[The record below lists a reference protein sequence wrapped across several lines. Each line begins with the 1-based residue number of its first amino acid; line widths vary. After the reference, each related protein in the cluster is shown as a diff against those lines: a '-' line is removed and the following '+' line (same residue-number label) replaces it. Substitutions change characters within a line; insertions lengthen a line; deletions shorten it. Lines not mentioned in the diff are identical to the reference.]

1 MDWGMVRLFAA
12 IGARTDQPI
21 RQVWAEPLATG
32 SPELRQTEMG
42 WPRVVVLLAYED
54 GPMLYRYTASKDFA
68 GDTWHQSLDEAKRSA
83 EFEYGEALGA
93 WEELPEAV
101 AD

>member
-1 MDWGMVRLFAA
+1 
-12 IGARTDQPI
+12 
-21 RQVWAEPLATG
+21 
-32 SPELRQTEMG
+32 
-42 WPRVVVLLAYED
+42 
-54 GPMLYRYTASKDFA
+54 MLYRYTASKDFA

-101 AD
+101 AEGAEADYALGKARRQHARDF